1 MSTIDLLEGN
11 PIIASVKN
19 EDELALALESSVQII
34 FVLFGDVMNIKQ
46 IGNLIKEK
54 GKVGIIH
61 LDLVDG
67 FVSTKE
73 IVLTYLKEN
82 TSFQGV
88 ISTKPHILK
97 VAKNYGLLAIQRFFI
112 FDTLSLNNAKNHL
125 ISGVDAIEILPGVLP
140 KVIKDI
146 SQSTSKP
153 VITGGLIENKDD
165 IILAL
170 QSGATCISTT
180 KQELWSV

>member
-1 MSTIDLLEGN
+1 MSTVELLEQN

-19 EDELALALESSVQII
+19 EEELALALESSVQII
-34 FVLFGDVMNIKQ
+34 FVLFGSIMNIKE
-46 IGNLIKEK
+46 ISNLIDEK
-54 GKVGIIH
+54 GKIGIIH

-73 IVLTYLKEN
+73 IVISYLKEN
-82 TSFQGV
+82 TKFKGI

-97 VAKNYGLLAIQRFFI
+97 IAKNYGLLAIQRFFI
-112 FDTLSLNNAKNHL
+112 FDTLSFTNSKNHL
-125 ISGVDAIEILPGVLP
+125 VSGADAIEILPGILP
-140 KVIKDI
+140 KVIEDM
-146 SQSTSKP
+146 SKNTLKP
-153 VITGGLIENKDD
+153 IITGGLIENKQE
-165 IILAL
+165 IISAL

>member
-1 MSTIDLLEGN
+1 MSIIELLEEN

-19 EDELALALESSVQII
+19 EEELALALESSVQII
-34 FVLFGDVMNIKQ
+34 FVLFGNVINIKQ

-54 GKVGIIH
+54 GKIGIVH

-73 IVLTYLKEN
+73 IVLSYLKEN

-97 VAKNYGLLAIQRFFI
+97 IAKNYGLLAIQRFFI
-112 FDTLSLNNAKNHL
+112 FDTLSLINAKNHL

-140 KVIKDI
+140 KVIEDI
-146 SQSTSKP
+146 SKNTSKP
-153 VITGGLIENKDD
+153 IITGGLIENKDE

-170 QSGATCISTT
+170 NSGATCVSTT
-180 KQELWSV
+180 KQNLWNV

>member
-1 MSTIDLLEGN
+1 MSTLELLEHN

-19 EDELALALESSVQII
+19 EEELELALKSSVQII
-34 FVLFGDVMNIKQ
+34 FVLFGSIMNIKK
-46 IGNLIKEK
+46 ISNLIEEK

-73 IVLTYLKEN
+73 IVLSYLKKN
-82 TSFQGV
+82 TSFKGI

-97 VAKNYGLLAIQRFFI
+97 IAKNYGLLAIQRLFI
-112 FDTLSLNNAKNHL
+112 FDTLSFTNSKKHL
-125 ISGVDAIEILPGVLP
+125 ISGADAIEILPGILP
-140 KVIKDI
+140 KVIEDM
-146 SQSTSKP
+146 SKNTLKP
-153 VITGGLIENKDD
+153 IITGGLIENKQE

-170 QSGATCISTT
+170 KSGATCVSTT
-180 KQELWSV
+180 KQQLWSI